1 MIDKDKLKEVL
12 TDVQIVIL
20 KRIMLLT
27 EASKLIEGITIARL
41 NDESDEWIMALIRN
55 NLAYR
60 KTFADMDN
68 NLDEDERK
76 VWEKLLHIDQT
87 NEKG

>member
-1 MIDKDKLKEVL
+1 MINKDKLKEVL

-27 EASKLIEGITIARL
+27 EVSKSIDDIEIARL
-41 NDESDEWIMALIRN
+41 NDESDEFITALIRN

-60 KTFADMDN
+60 KTFVDMDKD
-68 NLDEDERK
+68 LDEDEKK
-76 VWEKLLHIDQT
+76 VWGKVIVH
-87 NEKG
+87 